1 METTIDTTLYPDTV
15 IVLMKETIGKLV
27 TNNVKETVFTPK
39 RGKPFSYMVYL
50 PPNSIKEKFTYK
62 EKFPYILKGDYIKV
76 LDVDGN
82 TLVKSKII
90 EYREEVLGDVIYM
103 E

>member
-1 METTIDTTLYPDTV
+1 MEKNDTIYPD
-15 IVLMKETIGKLV
+15 IIMIEGKGAIGKLV

-39 RGKPFSYMVYL
+39 GGKTFSYMVYL
-50 PPNSIKEKFTYK
+50 PPNSIKEKLLDDLIGK
-62 EKFPYILKGDYIKV
+62 IANVWDGDR
-76 LDVDGN
+76 N
-82 TLVKSKII
+82 TLAVREIV

>member
-1 METTIDTTLYPDTV
+1 MEKNDTIYPD
-15 IVLMKETIGKLV
+15 IIMIEGKGAIGKLV

-39 RGKPFSYMVYL
+39 GGKKFSYMVYL
-50 PPNSIKEKFTYK
+50 PPNSIKEKLLDDLIGK
-62 EKFPYILKGDYIKV
+62 IANVWDGDR
-76 LDVDGN
+76 N
-82 TLVKSKII
+82 TLAVREIV

>member
-1 METTIDTTLYPDTV
+1 MEKIDTIYPD
-15 IVLMKETIGKLV
+15 IIMIEGKGAIGKLV

-39 RGKPFSYMVYL
+39 GGKMFSYMVYL
-50 PPNSIKEKFTYK
+50 PPNSIKEKLSDDLIGK
-62 EKFPYILKGDYIKV
+62 IVNVWDGDW
-76 LDVDGN
+76 N
-82 TLVKSKII
+82 TLAVGTAI